1 MQSTLVVPVRVDVLS
16 DDQTLRVVD
25 TLLMDPTCWPIPLR
39 APLHESVEENI
50 THLAHSVLSDA
61 EVQAMGRTVR
71 HFVGR
76 VEVWSPSM
84 QQKVEEQLRPQLWK
98 IANGQAAIERTTKVQ
113 DSSLVPISIR
123 LIQNQ
128 IVVHEDILWDINGPM
143 TPMDFAQSL
152 AQDLNLSEESAVSIL
167 TTMLEQLY
175 GLSMDDSPNILV
187 ENKLE
192 RDARGAWQLD
202 SKDKMSAESQMAQYR
217 AM

>member
-1 MQSTLVVPVRVDVLS
+1 
-16 DDQTLRVVD
+16 
-25 TLLMDPTCWPIPLR
+25 
-39 APLHESVEENI
+39 
-50 THLAHSVLSDA
+50 
-61 EVQAMGRTVR
+61 
-71 HFVGR
+71 
-76 VEVWSPSM
+76 
-84 QQKVEEQLRPQLWK
+84 
-98 IANGQAAIERTTKVQ
+98 
-113 DSSLVPISIR
+113 
-123 LIQNQ
+123 
-128 IVVHEDILWDINGPM
+128 
-143 TPMDFAQSL
+143 MDFAQSL